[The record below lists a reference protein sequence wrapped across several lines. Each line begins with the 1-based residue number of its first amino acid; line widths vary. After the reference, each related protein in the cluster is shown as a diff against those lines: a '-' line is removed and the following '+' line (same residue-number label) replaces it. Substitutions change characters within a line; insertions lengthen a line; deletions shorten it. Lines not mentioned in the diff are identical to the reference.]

1 MDTVSSVIVAWLD
14 DIEAHTLKA
23 ANRAGWKSMRR
34 VARLE
39 LEIESLSPE
48 ELAEFRA
55 WFLEFDSG
63 RWNAQLESDVP
74 EGRLDQLADE
84 ALREHQAGRT
94 RPI

>member
-1 MDTVSSVIVAWLD
+1 MSMSR
-14 DIEAHTLKA
+14 IE
-23 ANRAGWKSMRR
+23 
-34 VARLE
+34 RLE

-55 WFLEFDSG
+55 WFAEFDWGS
-63 RWNAQLESDVP
+63 WDAQLESDVA

-84 ALREHQAGRT
+84 ALREHESGRT